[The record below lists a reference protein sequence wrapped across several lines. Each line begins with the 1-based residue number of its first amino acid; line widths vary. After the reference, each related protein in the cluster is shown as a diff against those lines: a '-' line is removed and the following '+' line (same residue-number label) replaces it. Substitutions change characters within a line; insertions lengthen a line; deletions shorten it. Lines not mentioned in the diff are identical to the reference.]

1 MHSFGVKWITAIA
14 LAIALAGCA
23 TTAPAGNE
31 ATASPSKP
39 LVTMAES
46 GQCAEVQSRVDV
58 LFTTYDQWLGP
69 LENLAS
75 SYGES
80 ESDLRRYLQTNSKLI
95 DVPRD
100 LWTSAETG
108 SAAGIELRT
117 ADLREEL
124 WKSVFI
130 GVPPLVPE
138 QASAKRLV
146 DARWA
151 NALTAASPQ
160 TPSGTPFLQA
170 LGVLDTFP
178 LYGNVLKDFMTS
190 YCPVT

>member
-14 LAIALAGCA
+14 LAISLAGCS
-23 TTAPAGNE
+23 TTAPSE
-31 ATASPSKP
+31 T

-46 GQCAEVQSRVDV
+46 GQCAEVQSRIDV
-58 LFTTYDQWLGP
+58 HFTAYDQLLGY

-100 LWTSAETG
+100 LWSSAEAG
-108 SAAGIELRT
+108 SAAGIELRI

-160 TPSGTPFLQA
+160 TPSGTPFLQGV
-170 LGVLDTFP
+170 GVLETFP
-178 LYGNVLKDFMTS
+178 PYANRLKEFMTS
-190 YCPVT
+190 YCPAA